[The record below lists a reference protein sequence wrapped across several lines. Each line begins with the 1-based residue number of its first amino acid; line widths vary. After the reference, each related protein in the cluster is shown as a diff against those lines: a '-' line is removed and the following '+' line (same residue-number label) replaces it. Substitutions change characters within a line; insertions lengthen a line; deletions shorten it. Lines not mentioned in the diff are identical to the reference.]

1 MPRPLPDLTGLM
13 SQITLY
19 SNEDAY
25 KQLFRILYPSLY
37 RFCYCLLKSREMAE
51 ETANDVMIT
60 LWRNREKLTEIQNIR
75 VYSFVIARNLSLNIL
90 NRGKKQQLLSL
101 DDIKVEIVLE
111 TMDPEQLLINEE
123 LKKKLENA
131 TQSLPSRC
139 KLVFKL
145 IKEDGLSYR
154 ETAEI
159 LNISVKT
166 VDAHL
171 VTAVKKLTA
180 ILKKEFK
187 LM

>member
-1 MPRPLPDLTGLM
+1 MSTSLPNLAELI
-13 SQITLY
+13 SHITLY
-19 SNEDAY
+19 NSEKAY
-25 KQLFRILYPSLY
+25 RQLFKLLYPSLY
-37 RFCYCLLKSREMAE
+37 RFCHCLLKSRELAE

-60 LWRNREKLTEIQNIR
+60 LWRNRQHLSEIQNVR
-75 VYSFVIARNLSLNIL
+75 VYSFVIARNLSLNVL
-90 NRGKKQQLLSL
+90 NRGRKRDLVALEDIMIEIAL
-101 DDIKVEIVLE
+101 D
-111 TMDPEQLLINEE
+111 TPNPEQLLINGE

-131 TQSLPSRC
+131 TSALPARS

-145 IKEDGLSYR
+145 IREDGLSYK

-180 ILKKEFK
+180 ILKAEFK